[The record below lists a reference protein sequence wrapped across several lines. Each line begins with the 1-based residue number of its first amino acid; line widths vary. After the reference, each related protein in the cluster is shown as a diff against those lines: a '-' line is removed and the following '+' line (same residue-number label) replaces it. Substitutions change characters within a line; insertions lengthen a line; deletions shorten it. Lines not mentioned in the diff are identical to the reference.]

1 MDNKESTIL
10 QTKQKTTHNNKEFRQ
25 FRVLKIFIYSAL
37 FISIP
42 SLKLKAMFLDNLSVL
57 KKRNVPKLVTVSKTN
72 NKWLFS

>member
-25 FRVLKIFIYSAL
+25 FRVFKIFIYSAL

-42 SLKLKAMFLDNLSVL
+42 SLKLKDMYLDNLSVL